1 MCVSS
6 ILKLHKNVRES
17 AGNYEQILSLLKDL
31 RERMMRS
38 VINVGGCTRVS
49 PLCGYTCVW
58 MYTHL
63 YESPLSS
70 FQFPGTTPPM
80 FALLY
85 LPASRLLTKSPPPTV
100 SHLHNDLQ
108 RAQLRTP
115 MPNFGVH
122 YIRRETARGEEGR
135 ERSQYSRV
143 HASARR
149 VTTSGLR
156 PNTPVIQVMQCWFQY
171 AVWAVRLPAFASCV
185 SVRLF

>member
-1 MCVSS
+1 MYGC
-6 ILKLHKNVRES
+6 IHICTN
-17 AGNYEQILSLLKDL
+17 LL
-31 RERMMRS
+31 
-38 VINVGGCTRVS
+38 
-49 PLCGYTCVW
+49 
-58 MYTHL
+58 
-63 YESPLSS
+63 SPLSS
-70 FQFPGTTPPM
+70 SQELPPQCSHCFFFM
-80 FALLY
+80 
-85 LPASRLLTKSPPPTV
+85 LPASRLLTKSPPQTL